1 MPKILGLEPEFVHKA
16 KPFFL
21 VGGGALVLYLVVKS
35 RSATP
40 IAASA
45 PSGAPMQAVS
55 SPAAQPE
62 LSAGQQTASA
72 LQSQLQ
78 AQQGALDQAA
88 QALGLKSRE
97 QQLSYQGQQN
107 AFSLQREQTQ
117 AAQADAITHENF
129 KQLKKKGQ
137 TGGFLG
143 DVMGFIN
150 QAAQD
155 VGAFT
160 GAVNTAS
167 QAAQAVQNFGVPSVQ
182 KGATQPRSPSLTSQA
197 PSPQRMIA
205 GGYDPSLT
213 TPLGGS

>member
-1 MPKILGLEPEFVHKA
+1 MPKILGLEPEVLHKA
-16 KPFFL
+16 KPLLF
-21 VGGGALVLYLVVKS
+21 VAGGGLVLYLVVKS

-55 SPAAQPE
+55 SPAVQPE

-72 LQSQLQ
+72 LQAQLQ
-78 AQQGALDQAA
+78 QQNGELDYAA
-88 QALGLKSRE
+88 KALGLQS
-97 QQLSYQGQQN
+97 QQQQQAFQGQQN
-107 AFSLQREQTQ
+107 AFQLQREQTQ

-143 DVMGFIN
+143 DVMNFIN